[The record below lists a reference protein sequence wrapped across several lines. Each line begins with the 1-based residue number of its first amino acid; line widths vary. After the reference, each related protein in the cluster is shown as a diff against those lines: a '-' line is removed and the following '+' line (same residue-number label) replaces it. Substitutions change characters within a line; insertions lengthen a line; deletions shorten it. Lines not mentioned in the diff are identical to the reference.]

1 MMSYFL
7 TALYCISTICCLIC
21 GRGSLAGQAVLD
33 GAQAAVSFSLSL
45 TGGICL
51 WSGLS
56 EVMARSGAAN
66 RLSKLLRPVLSRL
79 FPLCSRDA
87 GILSALSENVSANIL
102 GLGNA
107 ATPAGIRAAKGMA
120 AKNAKNELCLLVV
133 LNSASIQLIPSTIA
147 AVRQAAGA
155 SSAFDIM
162 PAVWFS
168 SAVSLSVGLSAAAIF
183 RRLWK

>member
-1 MMSYFL
+1 MSFFL
-7 TALYCISTICCLIC
+7 SVLYCISTICCIIC
-21 GRGSLAGQAVLD
+21 GRGAQAGQAVLD
-33 GAQAAVSFSLSL
+33 GAQAAVSFALSL
-45 TGGICL
+45 AGGICL
-51 WSGLS
+51 WSGVS
-56 EVMARSGAAN
+56 EVMARSGAAD
-66 RLSKLLRPVLSRL
+66 RLAGLLKPVLSRL
-79 FPLCSRDA
+79 FPLCNKDA

-120 AKNAKNELCLLVV
+120 AKNAMNELCMLVV

-168 SAVSLSVGLSAAAIF
+168 SAVSLGVGLGAAAVF

>member
-7 TALYCISTICCLIC
+7 TALSCVSTICCLIC

-45 TGGICL
+45 AGGICL

-56 EVMARSGAAN
+56 EVMARSGA
-66 RLSKLLRPVLSRL
+66 
-79 FPLCSRDA
+79 A

-168 SAVSLSVGLSAAAIF
+168 SAVSLGVGLSAAAIF